1 MGKRSFS
8 ITRSG
13 AIQIHSNIRK
23 TLHEKELNPYNIILV
38 HQHGRRVIVSI
49 HRDLCILLSFVRQS
63 NFLLAAR
70 QPYQHAKP

>member
-13 AIQIHSNIRK
+13 AIPISSNMRK
-23 TLHEKELNPYNIILV
+23 TLHEKELNPYKIILV
-38 HQHGRRVIVSI
+38 HHPGRRFIVSV

-63 NFLLAAR
+63 IFLLAAR
-70 QPYQHAKP
+70 QPYQHVKP

>member
-1 MGKRSFS
+1 MAKRSFS

-13 AIQIHSNIRK
+13 AIQISSNIRK
-23 TLHEKELNPYNIILV
+23 TLHEKELNPYKIILV
-38 HQHGRRVIVSI
+38 DQYDRRFIVSV

-70 QPYQHAKP
+70 